1 MSFGVRRAEVRGPC
15 GMGKKRR
22 ANDSFA
28 LETACP
34 EPLEGLKLYVARRSE
49 SHDAFRRKL
58 RGRPGRAP
66 GAEPPDLEFH
76 VLDREAVLFLQGLPE
91 ALDVGAAELDDFR
104 AGHAYQVVVLL
115 VAGGLE
121 VAVVLL
127 QVGRFHQTLLAQE
140 IEGAV
145 DGGEAHAVAAL
156 ARNLKDLVR
165 PQVPRLLADD
175 LQDSLALP
183 GEAAAG

>member
-1 MSFGVRRAEVRGPC
+1 MSFGVGRAEVRGPC

-34 EPLEGLKLYVARRSE
+34 EPHERSKPDLARRSGFA
-49 SHDAFRRKL
+49 DAFRRKL

-66 GAEPPDLEFH
+66 RAETPDLEFH
-76 VLDREAVLFLQGLPE
+76 VLDREAVLLLQGLPE
-91 ALDVGAAELDDFR
+91 ALDVGAAKLDDFR
-104 AGHAYQVVVLL
+104 AGHANQVVVLL

-127 QVGRFHQTLLAQE
+127 QVGRFHQALLAQE
-140 IEGAV
+140 IERAV

-165 PQVPRLLADD
+165 PQVPRLFADD
-175 LQDSLALP
+175 LQDGLALP
-183 GEAAAG
+183 GKAAAG